1 MQKVRK
7 SVYTR
12 KNREI
17 KRKRRVCLNEGE
29 NSRYVYLTILFFS
42 VSYVSKIQNFSKKK
56 NNVFCLKKVVCVF
69 LQKKRRKRISIIC
82 ESDARYIGCERK

>member
-42 VSYVSKIQNFSKKK
+42 VSCVSKIQNFSKKK
-56 NNVFCLKKVVCVF
+56 NNIFCLKKVVCVI
-69 LQKKRRKRISIIC
+69 LQKKKGEK
-82 ESDARYIGCERK
+82 ESQ